1 MVKFSNGDEL
11 VDGLT
16 VAQMIESKAIC
27 YFNQHHWDFY
37 ELMLSAIYLDK
48 MHLDQ
53 SIKSLASQ
61 IK

>member
-1 MVKFSNGDEL
+1 MVKFSDGDEL

-16 VAQMIESKAIC
+16 VSQMIESKAIC

-37 ELMLSAIYLDK
+37 CADPFHK

-53 SIKSLASQ
+53 SIRSLASQ